1 MEAAEIYQA
10 LGGAAGCRRL
20 SEAFYARVAKDRQ
33 LRPLFPSG
41 SLHCAI
47 QEFAAFLVQFLGG
60 PPEHSQRWWLSLRES
75 HSRFRI
81 GVVERDA
88 WMRLMTATLRDLCA
102 PDELREIFERASS
115 YLIGR
120 ESDSGGRESDSDNAL
135 VKPWNAQLALD
146 AAVAAIKAG
155 DAERAIALAPECNR
169 IVLSGLLAKMI
180 RYRNPTLVEF
190 AHNEIR
196 RNPQLV
202 HERFAG
208 RTLLHDAAASGQ
220 SETVRLL
227 LDVGADP
234 RVQDGGRHTPLYS
247 VANECGE
254 AEGAE
259 IVRILVKAGADV
271 NAADGVQHCTPLHMA
286 ARRGNAGIAK
296 ALLDCGAN
304 IAALDRRGD
313 TPLRRALNCK
323 KREVAHLLAAR
334 GA

>member
-1 MEAAEIYQA
+1 MEAAEIYEA

-20 SEAFYARVAKDRQ
+20 AESFYARVANLTNDTL

-47 QEFAAFLVQFLGG
+47 EEFTAFLVQFLGG
-60 PPEHSQRWWLSLRES
+60 PPEHSQRRWWLSLRES

-81 GVVERDA
+81 GVPERDA
-88 WMRLMTATLRDLCA
+88 WMKLMSATLEELRA
-102 PDELREIFERASS
+102 PDELRQLFERASA
-115 YLIGR
+115 YLVDR
-120 ESDSGGRESDSDNAL
+120 EGGSADGLAGA
-135 VKPWNAQLALD
+135 WNAQLALD

-155 DAERAIALAPECNR
+155 DAQRAIALAPECNR
-169 IVLSGLLAKMI
+169 TVLAGLLARMI
-180 RYRNPTLVEF
+180 RSRNPALVEY

-208 RTLLHDAAASGQ
+208 RTLLHDAAGSGCA
-220 SETVRLL
+220 ETVTLL
-227 LDVGADP
+227 LEEGADP
-234 RVQDGGRHTPLYS
+234 KSQDGGRHTPLYS
-247 VANECGE
+247 VANECRAG
-254 AEGAE
+254 GAD
-259 IVRILVKAGADV
+259 IVKILVDAGADV
-271 NAADGVQHCTPLHMA
+271 DAAGGVQRCTPLHMA
-286 ARRGNAGIAK
+286 ARRGNVSIAS

-304 IAALDRRGD
+304 IAAQDRRGD

-323 KREVAHLLAAR
+323 KPEVAALLTAR